1 MYEWKLV
8 RSVLEE
14 GTPIKMA
21 TAKDVVDYV
30 EKHCM
35 PKEEQWREQAWVL
48 AVDRALNI
56 KGHFQLSIGGTGST
70 VFDKKVIA
78 KFAVDQLA
86 DGVVLIHNHPSG
98 NSRPSTADIN
108 QTKAVRNGLKCLD
121 IELIDHIII
130 ADNEYYSFAGEE
142 TTKR

>member
-1 MYEWKLV
+1 MYEWRLV

-14 GTPIKMA
+14 GSPVKVT

-86 DGVVLIHNHPSG
+86 DGVVLVHNHPSG
-98 NSRPSTADIN
+98 NSRPSAADIN
-108 QTKAVRNGLKCLD
+108 QTKAVRSGLTCLD

-130 ADNEYYSFAGEE
+130 ADNEYYSFAEE
-142 TTKR
+142 GVTKR